1 MKKLLK
7 SNRMTKKLFRNNYVT
22 IEFYWKGM
30 VLGFYY
36 DDSVLTLLVP
46 FFSVEVHFYNINRK
60 KPTKF

>member
-7 SNRMTKKLFRNNYVT
+7 SNRMTKTLIRNNYVT
-22 IEFYWKGM
+22 LEFYWKGM

-36 DDSVLTLLVP
+36 YDSVLTLLVP
-46 FFSVEVHFYNINRK
+46 FFSVEFHFYKINRK